1 MRPQA
6 SISIDFWWWL
16 VIKTESDLTVTCQD
30 NEEHRLQSQ
39 IDWDLGLFECLLCW
53 VSVFIGSLGLQGREI
68 VRGGFSAER
77 GTREVPPLQ
86 RIHAAFGERGDSPPG
101 ETRKW
106 LQLTAGT
113 GEPGA
118 TLTFTF
124 IAPCPRPVSN
134 HIFLLTNFS
143 LFSLV
148 SVSLPLV
155 TALLFLSIWMPF
167 FPQWYSPG
175 VLYSN
180 SHREKVWFRCTAP
193 SNAEGLWIRARSCT
207 SQLWTARWV

>member
-1 MRPQA
+1 MKSTGFRVRSTGIWA
-6 SISIDFWWWL
+6 
-16 VIKTESDLTVTCQD
+16 
-30 NEEHRLQSQ
+30 
-39 IDWDLGLFECLLCW
+39 CL
-53 VSVFIGSLGLQGREI
+53 SVFCVELVFSSALWGCRGEGSLGVVSVHSEGPGKFLPCSSYMRPLENVVTHPLGRHES
-68 VRGGFSAER
+68 GFS
-77 GTREVPPLQ
+77 
-86 RIHAAFGERGDSPPG
+86 
-101 ETRKW
+101 W
-106 LQLTAGT
+106 LTAGT

-193 SNAEGLWIRARSCT
+193 SNAEGLWIRAHSCT